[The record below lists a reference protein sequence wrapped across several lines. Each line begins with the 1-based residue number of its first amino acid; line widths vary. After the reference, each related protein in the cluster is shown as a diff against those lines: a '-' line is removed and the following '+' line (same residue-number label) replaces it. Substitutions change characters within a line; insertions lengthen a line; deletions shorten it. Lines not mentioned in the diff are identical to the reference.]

1 MPPCIIIVLTHLFN
15 CGALVMRGRPPEFKA
30 ITNKDY
36 TFIPQLAKSMLS
48 FLDLRVQIQIQ
59 EFYNTPAPK
68 QLKFKGERFRLPQVL
83 RASLVEVWDKY
94 PNNRL
99 WKKCRMYAVFGWL
112 GKQGFSNIYNGHLS
126 LWNDEWYEYKY
137 VIFIPI
143 PEPPSWHS

>member
-1 MPPCIIIVLTHLFN
+1 
-15 CGALVMRGRPPEFKA
+15 MRGRPPEFKA
-30 ITNKDY
+30 IANKDY
-36 TFIPQLAKSMLS
+36 TFIPQLAKSMLN

-59 EFYNTPAPK
+59 EFYNTPPPK

-83 RASLVEVWDKY
+83 RASLVEVWNNY

-99 WKKCRMYAVFGWL
+99 WQQGRMYAVFGWL